1 MWEVLVLTYLPI
13 LYLLAYTFKA
23 LANKRIART
32 HIGFILIFAV
42 VMIAAV
48 GLYPEDLTIDK
59 PRYANMYARS
69 MIEGD
74 AYEFRDPGWA
84 VYNSLCGMIFGA
96 HIDLFFLLT
105 AFIYVGGVYVMSR
118 ITFPKE
124 YIGYFIVMSAGCLGF
139 SNYGTNVIRAGIAIS
154 LLLLAYSLKIKTIFK
169 LLIAIVAISFQIS
182 MVIPFVAFI
191 GSKFI
196 KETRLAV
203 LIWLLCLFL
212 SAATFDIGVIFENFG
227 FVDER
232 VDKYVSTIDDVSG
245 RYNKGFRLD
254 FLLYSIAPILI
265 SFYYLFIKRIKDAR
279 YSHIVRTYLL
289 ANAVWLLAI
298 RISYSDRLA
307 YLSWFMIP
315 YLTLYP
321 VIIHNQKFRLP
332 QQILLMVM
340 YVFMGVNLA
349 LSFNCSS

>member
-23 LANKRIART
+23 LANKHLART
-32 HIGFILIFAV
+32 HVGLIVLFTV
-42 VMIAAV
+42 VMIAAI
-48 GLYPEDLTIDK
+48 GLYPDDLSIDK

-69 MIEGD
+69 LLEGD
-74 AYEFRDPGWA
+74 STEFRDPGWA
-84 VYNSLCGMIFGA
+84 VYTSLCGMIFGV

-105 AFIYVGGVYVMSR
+105 ALLYVGGVFWMSR

-139 SNYGTNVIRAGIAIS
+139 SNYGTNVIRAGLAVS
-154 LLLLAYSLKIKTIFK
+154 LLLLAYSLKIKTIFR

-182 MVIPFVAFI
+182 MIIPFVAFI
-191 GSKFI
+191 GSKYI
-196 KETRLAV
+196 KHTKLAI
-203 LIWLLCLFL
+203 LFWFLCLLL
-212 SAATFDIGVIFENFG
+212 SAANFDMGIIFENFG

-232 VDKYVSTIDDVSG
+232 VDKYVNTIDDVGG

-254 FLLYSIAPILI
+254 FLLYSIAPLMI
-265 SFYYLFIKRIKDAR
+265 SFYYISIKKIKDAQ
-279 YSHIVRTYLL
+279 YYHIVKTYLL

-298 RISYSDRLA
+298 RIAYSDRLA

-315 YLTLYP
+315 FLTLYP
-321 VIIHNQKFRLP
+321 VIIYKQKFRYP
-332 QQILLMVM
+332 QQILLVVM
-340 YVFMGVNLA
+340 YIFMGVNLA
-349 LSFNCSS
+349 LALRSVI

>member
-1 MWEVLVLTYLPI
+1 MWEVIILRYLP
-13 LYLLAYTFKA
+13 LVYLLAYTFKA
-23 LANKRIART
+23 LANKRLART
-32 HIGFILIFAV
+32 HIGFV
-42 VMIAAV
+42 VVFVVAMIAAI

-59 PRYANMYARS
+59 PRYANMYVRS
-69 MIEGD
+69 ILEGTD
-74 AYEFRDPGWA
+74 YEFRDPGWI
-84 VYNSLCGMIFGA
+84 VYNSLSGMILGR
-96 HIDLFFLLT
+96 HIELFFLLT

-118 ITFPKE
+118 ITFRKE

-154 LLLLAYSLKIKTIFK
+154 LLLLAYSLKIKAIFR
-169 LLIAIVAISFQIS
+169 LLIAMVAISFQIS
-182 MVIPFVAFI
+182 MIIPFVAFV

-196 KETRLAV
+196 KQTWLAV
-203 LIWLLCLFL
+203 LFWGVCLIL
-212 SAATFDIGVIFENFG
+212 SAATFDIGMIFENLG

-232 VDKYVSTIDDVSG
+232 VDKYVSTIDDVGGS
-245 RYNKGFRLD
+245 YKKGFRVD
-254 FLLYSIAPILI
+254 FLLYSIAPLLI
-265 SFYYLFIKRIKDAR
+265 SFYYLSIKRIKDAQ

-298 RISYSDRLA
+298 RIAFSDRLA

-321 VIIHNQKFRLP
+321 VIVHNQKFRFP
-332 QQILLMVM
+332 QQFLLLVM

-349 LSFNCSS
+349 LSLRSVI